1 MSAVLD
7 TVPMTKSHT
16 VDNIAEEIRLVYNK
30 WNILDKIHSVVTD
43 NAANVTAPIKQVNVR
58 HTPCFAHTLN
68 LVVQDSIN
76 NTEDVQ
82 KLKEKIK
89 TIVNFLHHSVKA
101 SGKLMQV
108 QEQHKQPSKKN
119 LFRM

>member
-1 MSAVLD
+1 
-7 TVPMTKSHT
+7 MT
-16 VDNIAEEIRLVYNK
+16 
-30 WNILDKIHSVVTD
+30 
-43 NAANVTAPIKQVNVR
+43 AAIKQMNVR

-68 LVVQDSIN
+68 LVVQDSIK

-89 TIVNFLHHSVKA
+89 TTVNFFHHSVKA
-101 SGKLMQV
+101 SGKLKQV

>member
-7 TVPMTKSHT
+7 AVRMVKSHT
-16 VDNIAEEIRLVYNK
+16 PDNIAQEIRLVYNK
-30 WNILDKIHSVVTD
+30 WNILDKIQSIVTD
-43 NAANVTAPIKQVNVR
+43 NAANMTAPIRQRNVR